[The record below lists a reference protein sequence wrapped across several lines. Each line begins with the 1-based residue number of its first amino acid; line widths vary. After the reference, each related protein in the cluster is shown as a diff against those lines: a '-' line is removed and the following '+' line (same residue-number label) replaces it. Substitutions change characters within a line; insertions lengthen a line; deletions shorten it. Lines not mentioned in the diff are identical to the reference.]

1 MVVKDI
7 LILGAGPCGLAT
19 AIALSRANSAPSSNA
34 QPLRI
39 TLVELRSSI
48 QTIGGA
54 VNVTPLAMRY
64 LNSLGAEGKLLD
76 HSISLDHGID
86 YISLRTGQL
95 LGNFWGGIGARRVS
109 RYALVEALL
118 AVLQKEHS
126 EAVEVQWGR
135 RVTEI
140 CETADKVELKFQD
153 DGPTLQGDILLGCDG
168 LHSAARR
175 LWVEP
180 EREKVYSG
188 RVVTMGWNYADGEG
202 DSNLPQPMTLSTG
215 EPALVDTSLFSGP
228 SGVILASYYE
238 SSRRNVY
245 LSCVMSMDEPETAD
259 QNAWKM
265 LGDDKETM
273 RNEIL
278 KLYQDTKVKGL
289 DTMISKC
296 ESWDLFPIYILPKEG
311 RWHEGRVLL
320 LGDAAHAMPPQGE
333 STEFAIEDGL
343 LIAKVLERRASRSVD
358 QLFADYES
366 IRKPVITKHYEH
378 AVWSMDMGFKKREG
392 IGLVIM
398 EWVTWVFLL
407 FRRWGQKAR
416 YSGDV
421 RETILPE

>member
-126 EAVEVQWGR
+126 EAVEIQWGR

-320 LGDAAHAMPPQGE
+320 LGDAAHAVSRNLAAMKQKRKEGRKLILLRCRHKGRVPNLRSRTGCSLQKCWKGVLLDQLTNCLPTMSLYANPSSLSTTSMPFGRW
-333 STEFAIEDGL
+333 TW
-343 LIAKVLERRASRSVD
+343 ASRKGKG
-358 QLFADYES
+358 LA
-366 IRKPVITKHYEH
+366 
-378 AVWSMDMGFKKREG
+378 WSLWNG
-392 IGLVIM
+392 
-398 EWVTWVFLL
+398 
-407 FRRWGQKAR
+407 
-416 YSGDV
+416 
-421 RETILPE
+421 